1 MMGLLVWYNS
11 PTLIEWNAMSF
22 LTRVHWLAWLIVF
35 AAMVY
40 GGILVLL
47 GIRKRDLMGA
57 HTA

>member
-1 MMGLLVWYNS
+1 
-11 PTLIEWNAMSF
+11 MSF
-22 LTRVHWLAWLIVF
+22 LTRVHWLAWLIVL